1 MATNVTNQQI
11 IDALRLLGLGNVGGA
26 VDTSGAQNSSFK
38 GRLSLSYG
46 VAPAQF
52 EQAKAVARSLV
63 EERYDPNA
71 PYDAGLYNFEE
82 ALNRRGITKEQRDA
96 ARAIVTQTLGKSAG
110 DQVPVNVFARALAS
124 AGVRREII
132 DSALGFAQIP
142 GPAGTGGTA
151 TVASYEEELGRVG
164 PGASPTAGPS
174 VGPRGAPGRA
184 AGAPGAPSPA
194 VGAKAQVTAEPTAE
208 PTIAQQVAA
217 GITAGLANIPKPKPA
232 TPAEIRA
239 EVNSMY
245 GWAAGLADI
254 PEIAKI
260 LDDAA
265 MGLITKAEVGNRFN
279 ATHYKRTTTEAARNW
294 KILSTTTPGD
304 AAAER
309 QGRLAGIT
317 KLVTGIGT
325 TMDPAR
331 LNHLVDLSLQ
341 NGWDETQIST
351 FLANEIHYDPTKA
364 KTGVLGS
371 LKEAQRQYLVPLSD
385 QAMSSWAS
393 AIVTGTQTPEQ
404 FDQYLRDSAAS
415 LFPALT
421 EALKDPNMTARK
433 YLDPYGQVI
442 SKTLGTN
449 SEDIDW
455 LDPKYQRFITQ
466 VDDKG
471 ARKVMPLADVQR
483 TLMSDPLYKY
493 DETTQGRQAKSAV
506 SAGLLKTF
514 GFTS

>member
-1 MATNVTNQQI
+1 MATNITNAQI
-11 IDALRLLGLGNVGGA
+11 VEALRLLGFPETLFQGLSL
-26 VDTSGAQNSSFK
+26 SGAQNTTFAN
-38 GRLSLSYG
+38 RLRSAG
-46 VAPAQF
+46 IGGAIF
-52 EQAKAVARSLV
+52 ERAKDVARFKADYKPS
-63 EERYDPNA
+63 EWGERQ
-71 PYDAGLYNFEE
+71 
-82 ALNRRGITKEQRDA
+82 GIET
-96 ARAIVTQTLGKSAG
+96 TNLLQTM
-110 DQVPVNVFARALAS
+110 
-124 AGVRREII
+124 
-132 DSALGFAQIP
+132 
-142 GPAGTGGTA
+142 
-151 TVASYEEELGRVG
+151 
-164 PGASPTAGPS
+164 GASPEQIQQVKDRAAELASSGTIS
-174 VGPRGAPGRA
+174 A
-184 AGAPGAPSPA
+184 AGAPGYQYIYKGRQLTIPASAFTQATSDVLGQTFSSAITTVTGVAQPPSTATTPAMPGAAAPPA
-194 VGAKAQVTAEPTAE
+194 APVATPARPGGGPRMQITGPAPPGKAQPGAAE

-217 GITAGLANIPKPKPA
+217 GITAGLGNIPKPKPA

-265 MGLITKAEVGNRFN
+265 MGLITKTEVGNRFN

-309 QGRLAGIT
+309 QTRLAGIT

-421 EALKDPNMTARK
+421 EALKDPNMTTRK
-433 YLDPYGQVI
+433 YLDSYGQVI
-442 SKTLGTN
+442 GKTLGTN